1 MPRLSRDETTPV
13 RFTLNGEAVSG
24 RAEPRMLLSDFLRHE
39 CGATGTHVGCE
50 HGVCGAC
57 TIRIDG
63 TMARSCLTLAVQA
76 EGAAVETVE
85 GLAPQLGQ
93 LSVLQDA
100 FRRHHALQCGF
111 CTAGILMSLDTLLSD
126 ELDADEVR
134 IRDVLGG
141 HLCRCTGY
149 EPIVQAALDAQSRL
163 RSGKTN
169 V

>member
-1 MPRLSRDETTPV
+1 MPRLRRDETTSV
-13 RFTLNGEAVSG
+13 RFTLNGEAVSR
-24 RAEPRMLLSDFLRHE
+24 RADPRMLLSDFLRHE

-63 TMARSCLTLAVQA
+63 TMARACLTLAVQM
-76 EGAAVETVE
+76 EGAEIETVE
-85 GLAPQLGQ
+85 GLAPEPGR

-111 CTAGILMSLDTLLSD
+111 CTAGILMSLDTLFSD
-126 ELDADEVR
+126 EPEADEVR

-149 EPIVQAALDAQSRL
+149 EPIVRAALDAVSRL